1 MVSLDF
7 LLVDLGRTVR
17 WLGPRKP
24 QGVENAEWERNIGLA
39 VDVACIIPKISPISS
54 EIVRLSGLISR
65 D

>member
-54 EIVRLSGLISR
+54 K
-65 D
+65 